1 MPAIISDTLLTTL
14 ANTFGTL
21 AVLGIVAYQF
31 LEINAKRLREQQA
44 AEQQAAAAAA
54 AAGATDRN
62 KVGSSSAAAAAQGQ
76 SGLAVQ

>member
-21 AVLGIVAYQF
+21 AVIGIVAYQF

-44 AEQQAAAAAA
+44 AEQAAAAAA
-54 AAGATDRN
+54 TGGN
-62 KVGSSSAAAAAQGQ
+62 KVGSSSSAAAQGQ

>member
-31 LEINAKRLREQQA
+31 LEINAKRLREQRA
-44 AEQQAAAAAA
+44 AEQAAAAAA
-54 AAGATDRN
+54 AATGKN
-62 KVGSSSAAAAAQGQ
+62 KVVTSATVASGQ

>member
-31 LEINAKRLREQQA
+31 LEINAKRLREQRT
-44 AEQQAAAAAA
+44 AEQQAAAAAT
-54 AAGATDRN
+54 GKN
-62 KVGSSSAAAAAQGQ
+62 KVVNLATAAQGQ

>member
-31 LEINAKRLREQQA
+31 LEINAKRLREQRA
-44 AEQQAAAAAA
+44 AEQAAAAAA
-54 AAGATDRN
+54 APSRSEPKPLIRAS
-62 KVGSSSAAAAAQGQ
+62 KVSMPLSK
-76 SGLAVQ
+76 

>member
-21 AVLGIVAYQF
+21 AVIGIVAYQF
-31 LEINAKRLREQQA
+31 LEINAKRLREQRA
-44 AEQQAAAAAA
+44 AEQQAAAAA
-54 AAGATDRN
+54 GGN
-62 KVGSSSAAAAAQGQ
+62 KAGSSSPAAAAQGQ

>member
-21 AVLGIVAYQF
+21 AVIGIVAYQF
-31 LEINAKRLREQQA
+31 LEINAKRLREQRA
-44 AEQQAAAAAA
+44 AEQQAAAAT
-54 AAGATDRN
+54 GGN
-62 KVGSSSAAAAAQGQ
+62 KAGSSSPAAAAQGQ